1 MAYREKIAFMIP
13 FLSNQ
18 EVKLV
23 ENMVNNA
30 IRYCSTVTAM
40 EAQLEILPYRCSPEE
55 LREEIARLDTNR
67 RRAHDAF
74 ISRVNVTNRLCVKHN
89 LPLFYDGPEDRYD
102 IGECA
107 FQIHK
112 EYDEIRQLLAEP
124 HQRARCLK

>member
-1 MAYREKIAFMIP
+1 MYREKILTMISI
-13 FLSNQ
+13 FNKD
-18 EVKLV
+18 EVRIV
-23 ENMVNNA
+23 EETVNNA

-74 ISRVNVTNRLCVKHN
+74 ISRVNVTNRLCAKHD
-89 LPLFYDGPEDRYD
+89 LAVFYNGPDDRYD

-112 EYDEIRQLLAEP
+112 EYDEIRQLLVTSP
-124 HQRARCLK
+124 QRVRCVK

>member
-1 MAYREKIAFMIP
+1 MYREKA
-13 FLSNQ
+13 LSMLPIFDKA
-18 EVKLV
+18 EVRIV
-23 ENMVNNA
+23 EETVNNA

-55 LREEIARLDTNR
+55 LREEVTRLDINR

-74 ISRVNVTNRLCVKHN
+74 ISRVNVTNRLCAKHN
-89 LPLFYDGPEDRYD
+89 LPAFYDGPDDRYD

-107 FQIHK
+107 FQIQK

-124 HQRARCLK
+124 RQRTRCLK

>member
-1 MAYREKIAFMIP
+1 MYREKILTMLPIFDKA
-13 FLSNQ
+13 
-18 EVKLV
+18 EVRIV
-23 ENMVNNA
+23 EETVNNA

-74 ISRVNVTNRLCVKHN
+74 ISRVNVTNRLCAKHN

-102 IGECA
+102 VGECA
-107 FQIHK
+107 FQIYK

>member
-1 MAYREKIAFMIP
+1 MYREKILTMISI
-13 FLSNQ
+13 FNKD
-18 EVKLV
+18 EVRIV
-23 ENMVNNA
+23 EDTVNNA

-74 ISRVNVTNRLCVKHN
+74 ISRVNVTNRLCAKHD
-89 LPLFYDGPEDRYD
+89 LAVFYNGPDDRYD